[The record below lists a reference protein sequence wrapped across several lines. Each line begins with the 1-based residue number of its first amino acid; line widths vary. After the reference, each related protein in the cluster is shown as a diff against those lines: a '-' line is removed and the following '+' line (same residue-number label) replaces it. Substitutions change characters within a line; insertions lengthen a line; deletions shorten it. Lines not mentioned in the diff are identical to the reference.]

1 MGIMSGAGGAG
12 AGASGGEAGA
22 WTVRMSESASRTF
35 NPIRQTLANIKFP
48 PKDVELLKLSIGTVL
63 CLARPRVFRVAVIRG
78 HLAD

>member
-1 MGIMSGAGGAG
+1 
-12 AGASGGEAGA
+12 
-22 WTVRMSESASRTF
+22 MSESASRTF

-63 CLARPRVFRVAVIRG
+63 CLARPRAFRVAVIRG